1 MPLGASFDQVL
12 WAAKADAGW
21 ALARLYDSLAPA
33 VVGYLRRRRVRDP
46 EDLTSEVFLAAFS
59 RLRSFEGDEAQF
71 RSFVFTIAYRRVVDD
86 KRSQARAVTTEP
98 LETAVAG
105 ENQGGHSEA
114 AEDDA
119 LRSLGTELV
128 EALLDG
134 LPPDQRDVLA
144 LRVVADLTVEQV
156 AGALGKQPGA
166 VKALQRRALANL
178 RRQLSEHMGVPL

>member
-1 MPLGASFDQVL
+1 VPLGASFDQVL

-21 ALARLYDSLAPA
+21 ALTRLYESLAPA
-33 VVGYLRRRRVRDP
+33 VAGYLRRRRVSDP

-59 RLRSFEGDEAQF
+59 KLRSFEGDEAQF

-86 KRSQARAVTTEP
+86 KRSQARTVATES
-98 LETAVAG
+98 LETGGVG
-105 ENQGGHSEA
+105 ENKGGRSDP

-119 LRSLGTELV
+119 FRSLGTELV
-128 EALLDG
+128 QSLLDG

-144 LRVVADLTVEQV
+144 LRLIADMTVEQV
-156 AGALGKQPGA
+156 ASALGKQPGA

-178 RRQLSEHMGVPL
+178 RRQLSEQAGVPL